1 MRKPERKDLIQARKV
16 SNMFQ
21 FINDLTAISD
31 GVSLIRYIL
40 IFTLLIGNET

>member
-31 GVSLIRYIL
+31 GCEFDKIYPDIYPLYS
-40 IFTLLIGNET
+40 